1 MHGIIDALDGPA
13 FDGEGEGL
21 EVGDA
26 AGEEG
31 RQRQRPLQPQG
42 LIAQKRKGNL
52 QALGHLALIGCG
64 LRREAEDLGSH
75 LPKAV
80 VKIAETFGLQRRA
93 MGAGNVVP
101 AGRIGQARP
110 AGPGVAE
117 DNGPALAVRQIHR
130 HPGGCGQAEVGQAP
144 AALEMPGGAIIL
156 GWGYALTHA
165 GRGLLAGW
173 RRGWGRGWRPTATGA
188 TVDKQAGARGQD
200 RPATWLAG
208 RAAAI
213 FFSLTFAAARLR
225 RARPKLRGHERWTCR
240 CPRGDAHSQRRR
252 PCGQPLAPNLG
263 QWLDWLPSAM
273 CARSRTEKP

>member
-1 MHGIIDALDGPA
+1 MLSQAWRLASVRAVDHAQPGADFAGVGRGRMHGIIDALDGPA
-13 FDGEGEGL
+13 FDGEGEAL

-26 AGEEG
+26 AGEER
-31 RQRQRPLQPQG
+31 RQRQCPLQPEG

-52 QALGHLALIGCG
+52 QALGHLALIGRG

-80 VKIAETFGLQRRA
+80 VEIAEAFGLRRRA

-117 DNGPALAVRQIHR
+117 DNGPALAVRQLHR
-130 HPGGCGQAEVGQAP
+130 HPGGCRQAEVGQAP

-156 GWGYALTHA
+156 GWSYALTHA

-200 RPATWLAG
+200 RPAPGLP
-208 RAAAI
+208 
-213 FFSLTFAAARLR
+213 AAR
-225 RARPKLRGHERWTCR
+225 
-240 CPRGDAHSQRRR
+240 PRFF
-252 PCGQPLAPNLG
+252 LA
-263 QWLDWLPSAM
+263 
-273 CARSRTEKP
+273 